1 MAGGGQK
8 NVTIKTANNSSRV
21 NPHRVVSGTGTRTAQ
36 RSSSNKKPGAIVDAS
51 KTSGKALS
59 INRTPKS
66 EISQPG
72 KIFVL
77 NSQ

>member
-1 MAGGGQK
+1 MQEA
-8 NVTIKTANNSSRV
+8 V
-21 NPHRVVSGTGTRTAQ
+21 
-36 RSSSNKKPGAIVDAS
+36 KPGQ
-51 KTSGKALS
+51 GKALS

-77 NSQ
+77 NSS